1 MTSRAEILD
10 ALSGV
15 RDPELDEPI
24 TDLDFVSGLQLE
36 DDAVY
41 VRLRLPTYFCAPNF
55 AYLMVAD
62 AKAAALSVPGV
73 RQARVVLD
81 DHYASGEINV
91 GVNENKGFDVAFAG
105 ETESPDL
112 EELRGT
118 FRRKSFVARQE
129 KLCRALLA
137 EGHSPEELGEMRLGE
152 VPSSEAFEKYL
163 ERRAELVLDVSP
175 EAPLVV
181 DPDGKRVPKEA
192 VIQHLRFAR
201 TVRSSIEG
209 NAELC
214 RGLLATRYG
223 GVPGVAQDEREEEA
237 VV

>member
-1 MTSRAEILD
+1 MTSWTEVLD

-24 TDLDFVSGLQLE
+24 TDLAFVSEVDLE
-36 DDAVY
+36 GDAVS

-62 AKAAALSVPGV
+62 AREAVLSLPGV
-73 RQARVVLD
+73 RRATVTLD
-81 DHYASGEINV
+81 DHYASDEING
-91 GVNENKGFDVAFAG
+91 GVNEEKGFDGAFPD

-112 EELRGT
+112 GELRT
-118 FRRKSFVARQE
+118 IFHRKSFVARQE
-129 KLCRALLA
+129 KLCRVLLA
-137 EGHSPEELGEMRLGE
+137 ESHSPANLAEMRLGE
-152 VPSSEAFEKYL
+152 VPSSEALEKYL
-163 ERRAELVLDVSP
+163 ERRAELGLNASP
-175 EAPLVV
+175 EAPLLV
-181 DPDGKRVPKEA
+181 DPGGKRVPKEA

-201 TVRSSIEG
+201 TVGVSIEG

-223 GVPGVAQDEREEEA
+223 QGEKGGVKL
-237 VV
+237 

>member
-1 MTSRAEILD
+1 MTSRTEVLD

-24 TDLDFVSGLQLE
+24 TNLDFISELE
-36 DDAVY
+36 IEGDAVS

-62 AKAAALSVPGV
+62 AKAAVLSVPGV
-73 RQARVVLD
+73 RRAWVVLN
-81 DHYASGEINV
+81 DHYASGEINS
-91 GVNENKGFDVAFAG
+91 GVNEEKGFDGAFPD
-105 ETESPDL
+105 ETESPNL
-112 EELRGT
+112 EELRGI

-137 EGHSPEELGEMRLGE
+137 EGYSPGELAEVRLGE
-152 VPSSEAFEKYL
+152 ATSSEAFEKYL
-163 ERRAELVLDVSP
+163 ERRKELGLDVSP
-175 EAPLVV
+175 EAPLLV
-181 DPDGKRVPKEA
+181 DPDGNRVPREA
-192 VIQHLRFAR
+192 VVQHLRFAR
-201 TVRSSIEG
+201 TVGVSIEG

-223 GVPGVAQDEREEEA
+223 QREKEGVKP
-237 VV
+237 